1 MYPGH
6 RQVLIFY
13 NQAGVA
19 IKDKQINDLH
29 EDKKGLEER
38 DIIIHTFEVNKAESE
53 VKKYSIDTADLFT
66 FILIGKDGGEK
77 FRSKAM
83 VTNKKLF
90 SIIDVMPMRREEMKK
105 QDG

>member
-6 RQVLIFY
+6 RQVYIFY
-13 NQAGVA
+13 NQAGTA

-29 EDKKGLEER
+29 EDKKGLQER

-53 VKKYSIDTADLFT
+53 VKKYNIATADSFT

-77 FRSKAM
+77 FRSKDIVA
-83 VTNKKLF
+83 NKKLF
-90 SIIDVMPMRREEMKK
+90 SIIDAMPMRRQEMKK
-105 QDG
+105 QDR